1 MLKNEALLRVTC
13 FIWWIGNL
21 RYFRVCGSCWNH
33 HHHCHLI
40 VACPWCCGWGS
51 TLIML
56 LFFNSIACSK
66 MRHYCEWP
74 VLSCFIRQLIIIEI
88 IEVEDWVFYFC
99 VILTLLNGQKW
110 THDSFCLSEVTF
122 CSGIFS
128 NLSPFGS
135 NHATSAACSII
146 RSRQL
151 LLAPVVSKA
160 WERWVSMI
168 QDDQK

>member
-1 MLKNEALLRVTC
+1 MLKNEALSRVT
-13 FIWWIGNL
+13 
-21 RYFRVCGSCWNH
+21 
-33 HHHCHLI
+33 
-40 VACPWCCGWGS
+40 
-51 TLIML
+51 
-56 LFFNSIACSK
+56 
-66 MRHYCEWP
+66 
-74 VLSCFIRQLIIIEI
+74 CFIRQLIIIEI

-151 LLAPVVSKA
+151 LLAPMWLVRHERAEFWWYMTIKNRDWSKTHLTLSNISTPCQNGPNDCSKSDKGCFPTEEGSKPITEA
-160 WERWVSMI
+160 TQTFYSQERWVLLVH
-168 QDDQK
+168 Q